1 MESRILLH
9 SCCAPCS
16 GAMVEE
22 MVNKLKEIINAD
34 KKLSINAKELAK
46 SKFELESIQKTFWK
60 H

>member
-1 MESRILLH
+1 
-9 SCCAPCS
+9 
-16 GAMVEE
+16 